1 MKPKVLFVEDD
12 PSFPTIYKT
21 EFNLSGIEMISAAD
35 GEEGLVQALK
45 QRPQVILLDIVL
57 PKISGIELLKRLKEQ
72 EETKHIPIFIL
83 TNFGQEDNVKKA
95 FELGA
100 ADVFLKYQITPQEAV
115 AKIKTTLAK
124 EENG

>member
-21 EFNLSGIEMISAAD
+21 EFNLNNMEMVVAVD
-35 GEEGLVQALK
+35 GEEGLAQALIQK
-45 QRPQVILLDIVL
+45 PQAILLDVML
-57 PKISGIELLKRLKEQ
+57 PKISGIELLKRLKEG

-83 TNFGQEDNVKKA
+83 TNFGQEDNIKKA

-100 ADVFLKYQITPQEAV
+100 ADVFLKYQITPQEV
-115 AKIKTTLAK
+115 VTKIKDVLAK
-124 EENG
+124 E